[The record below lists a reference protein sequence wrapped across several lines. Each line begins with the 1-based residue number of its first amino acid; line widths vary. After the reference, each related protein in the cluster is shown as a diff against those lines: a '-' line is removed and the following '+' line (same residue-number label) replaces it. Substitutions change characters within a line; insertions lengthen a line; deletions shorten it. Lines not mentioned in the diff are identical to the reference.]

1 MNFGSN
7 FDKNSGLRHNFGQ
20 HFIAGEAVP
29 EDVTILECDIKEE
42 GKDKNG
48 DSLAKN
54 GDKIKDSNTASKSRG
69 GKNKGK

>member
-42 GKDKNG
+42 GKKA
-48 DSLAKN
+48 L
-54 GDKIKDSNTASKSRG
+54 
-69 GKNKGK
+69 

>member
-1 MNFGSN
+1 M
-7 FDKNSGLRHNFGQ
+7 LVQ
-20 HFIAGEAVP
+20 
-29 EDVTILECDIKEE
+29 DVTILECDIKEE

-54 GDKIKDSNTASKSRG
+54 GDKVTDSNTASKSRG